1 MSNYKSEIKN
11 PPFSIFREEKEGFFY
26 SINRMNYQKIRNIIS
41 SSGITLLELLSVIAI
56 IAIISGVSLVSFTS
70 LTGER
75 LESDARKIVSDLT
88 WARQMAVA
96 THQDYIVD
104 FDLINERYTIYRG
117 SIAVNNQL
125 KLQNLIAD
133 LVSVAPGPVQITF
146 NSPIGTAQTQ
156 QINLSLQG
164 KTRQV
169 IIYGNTGFV
178 KMQ

>member
-1 MSNYKSEIKN
+1 MA
-11 PPFSIFREEKEGFFY
+11 FRN
-26 SINRMNYQKIRNIIS
+26 SPNINRMNYQKIKSYNPS
-41 SSGITLLELLSVIAI
+41 LGITLIELLSVIAI
-56 IAIISGVSLVSFTS
+56 IAVISGVSLVSFTS
-70 LTGER
+70 LTGDR
-75 LESDARKIVSDLT
+75 LETDARKIVSDLCR
-88 WARQMAVA
+88 ARQMAVA

-117 SIAVNNQL
+117 SIAVINQL
-125 KLQNLIAD
+125 KIQNLTAD
-133 LVSVAPGPVQITF
+133 IVSVVPGPVQITF
-146 NSPIGTAQTQ
+146 NSPVGTAQTQ